1 MVNPFTYYP
10 DPATATEAQ
19 SNVNFWWFEGM
30 LTSEEIEDM
39 GHIPVSYRTYIKAM
53 SNDAKRELRNIKE
66 SAIAFMH

>member
-10 DPATATEAQ
+10 KPATVSEAQ

-30 LTSEEIEDM
+30 LTTEEIEDL
-39 GHIPVSYRTYIKAM
+39 GHIPASYRTYIKAM

-66 SAIAFMH
+66 SVA